1 MKCEKMFNKLERKF
15 GKFAISGLMNI
26 IITGMAIIYIMDI
39 FICPMSGKAALSPLI
54 IFSRDAILQGQ
65 IWRILSFIF
74 IPFSTNAF
82 FMIFTFYFYWLIG
95 KVMERNWGTFKFNFF
110 YLCGII
116 GTVIGGFITGWAT
129 NSFLTFSLFIAFAI
143 IAPDFEILLFF
154 LIPVKIKYIAMFDA
168 VFMIISFF
176 SSGLPGKVAILM
188 SLLNLII
195 FFGDDFINMMKMKIH
210 HWKYKISN
218 RK

>member
-65 IWRILSFIF
+65 IWRILSFVF

-116 GTVIGGFITGWAT
+116 GTVIGGFITDWST